1 MNQNTARG
9 CPEYLLIIC
18 YLPSFPVLFPQ
29 TVGACQ
35 SEFIAP
41 QVGWALWR
49 ACEMTSACGR
59 WHLSAMA
66 CELVFAARLLVL
78 QNFSCSLAT
87 IAPWPKK
94 QTKKKTKQ
102 CHFIFVYTLY
112 LLAIGGYE
120 FQCSF
125 VEWLEQHRELA
136 WSISLMRAWKWLVS
150 INGLFDFIDES
161 ANMIVIDGLAC
172 RFHWCGCECCAVS
185 LNLAWRFQW
194 QESRTEKH
202 AKKKPQIAPTHPK
215 SPDTLSMSMS
225 LRHTGQIT
233 NVTALAK
240 SPNTL
245 SLSLG

>member
-41 QVGWALWR
+41 QVGWVLWR

-125 VEWLEQHRELA
+125 VEWLGWYGVEFFSTFGALDGDA
-136 WSISLMRAWKWLVS
+136 NGSGISSAMDSGTWFGAQVCLRQNRSGLCGLRA
-150 INGLFDFIDES
+150 
-161 ANMIVIDGLAC
+161 
-172 RFHWCGCECCAVS
+172 RAVWIQ
-185 LNLAWRFQW
+185 L
-194 QESRTEKH
+194 K
-202 AKKKPQIAPTHPK
+202 
-215 SPDTLSMSMS
+215 
-225 LRHTGQIT
+225 
-233 NVTALAK
+233 
-240 SPNTL
+240 NT
-245 SLSLG
+245 SWDSW